1 MGMLDGRVAI
11 VTGGGR
17 GVGAEIAKAMAA
29 AGAKI
34 LVVDPGVGG
43 GGEGGD
49 TAPAQDIANQIKA
62 AGGEAAANFG
72 SVTNFGECLNMIE
85 QARDELGG
93 CHIVCNPA
101 GILRDR
107 MFHKMDPQ
115 DWQDVIDV
123 HLTGHY
129 NINRAAINLF
139 REQEYGRMIMV
150 SSTSGVLGNVGQAN
164 YGAAKMGIVALCK
177 IVAMEN
183 ASKGITANAL
193 LPSADT
199 RMTRSVPTPKDPTA
213 AAVRDERLNRSRA
226 DAIAPL
232 AVFLASEGASYVPPA
247 RGGADAVWLD
257 DAGAHGA
264 QRRRL
269 DAGGDCRGRHAEPLQ
284 RLLQAGRQ
292 PQHARGH
299 ADDLMAW
306 WEQVYAPTMTFTS
319 SAPQAC
325 IERRSPTPLDTPAS
339 PALAMKV

>member
-11 VTGGGR
+11 ITGGGR
-17 GVGAEIAKAMAA
+17 GVGAEIAKHMAA

-49 TAPAQDIANQIKA
+49 TAPAQEITNEIKA
-62 AGGEAAANFG
+62 AGGEASANFG
-72 SVTNFGECLNMIE
+72 SVTSYEDCLGMVE

-93 CHIVCNPA
+93 CHIICNPA

-150 SSTSGVLGNVGQAN
+150 SSTSGVLGNIGQAN
-164 YGAAKMGIVALCK
+164 YGAAKMGIVALTK

-183 ASKGITANAL
+183 GNKGITANAL

-199 RMTRSVPTPKDPTA
+199 RMTRSVPTPKDPDA
-213 AAVRDERLNRSRA
+213 AAVRDERLTRSRA

-232 AVFLASEGASYVPPA
+232 AVFLASEGASYVNGQIFHQRAAELTLYGSLQPV
-247 RGGADAVWLD
+247 RMVHREGGWTPETIAQIAMPSLSNGFPKLGDSRNMH
-257 DAGAHGA
+257 AGM
-264 QRRRL
+264 
-269 DAGGDCRGRHAEPLQ
+269 P
-284 RLLQAGRQ
+284 
-292 PQHARGH
+292 
-299 ADDLMAW
+299 M
-306 WEQVYAPTMTFTS
+306 V
-319 SAPQAC
+319 
-325 IERRSPTPLDTPAS
+325 
-339 PALAMKV
+339 

>member
-1 MGMLDGRVAI
+1 MGMLDGKVAI
-11 VTGGGR
+11 ITGGGR
-17 GVGAEIAKAMAA
+17 GVGAEIAKHMAA

-34 LVVDPGVGG
+34 LVNDPGVGG
-43 GGEGGD
+43 GGEGGGD
-49 TAPAQDIANQIKA
+49 AAPAQDIVNQIKA
-62 AGGEAAANFG
+62 AGGEASANFG
-72 SVTNFGECLNMIE
+72 SVTSYEDCLGMVE

-150 SSTSGVLGNVGQAN
+150 SSTSGVLGNIGQAN

-183 ASKGITANAL
+183 GNKGITANAL

-199 RMTRSVPTPKDPTA
+199 RMTRSVPTPKDPDA
-213 AAVRDERLNRSRA
+213 AAIRDERLTRSRA

-232 AVFLASEGASYVPPA
+232 AVFLASEGASYVNGQVFHQRAAELTLYGSMQPV
-247 RGGADAVWLD
+247 RMVHKEGGWTPESIAEIAMPSLSNGFPKLGDSRNMH
-257 DAGAHGA
+257 AGM
-264 QRRRL
+264 
-269 DAGGDCRGRHAEPLQ
+269 P
-284 RLLQAGRQ
+284 
-292 PQHARGH
+292 
-299 ADDLMAW
+299 M
-306 WEQVYAPTMTFTS
+306 V
-319 SAPQAC
+319 
-325 IERRSPTPLDTPAS
+325 
-339 PALAMKV
+339 

>member
-11 VTGGGR
+11 ITGGGR
-17 GVGAEIAKAMAA
+17 GVGAEIAKHMAK

-34 LVVDPGVGG
+34 LVSDPGVGG

-49 TAPAQDIANQIKA
+49 TTPAQDIVNQIKE

-72 SVTNFGECLNMIE
+72 SVTNYEDCLGMVE

-115 DWQDVIDV
+115 DWRDVIEV
-123 HLTGHY
+123 HLNGHY

-139 REQEYGRMIMV
+139 RDQEYGRMIMV
-150 SSTSGVLGNVGQAN
+150 SSTSGVLGNIGQAN
-164 YGAAKMGIVALCK
+164 YGAAKMGIIALCK

-199 RMTRSVPTPKDPTA
+199 RMTRSVPTPKDPKA
-213 AAVRDERLNRSRA
+213 AAVRDERLTRSRA

-232 AVFLASEGASYVPPA
+232 AVFLASEGASYVNGQVFHQRAAELTVYGAMLPV
-247 RGGADAVWLD
+247 RMVHREGGWTPETIAEVAMPSLANGFPKLGDSRNMH
-257 DAGAHGA
+257 AGM
-264 QRRRL
+264 
-269 DAGGDCRGRHAEPLQ
+269 P
-284 RLLQAGRQ
+284 
-292 PQHARGH
+292 
-299 ADDLMAW
+299 M
-306 WEQVYAPTMTFTS
+306 
-319 SAPQAC
+319 
-325 IERRSPTPLDTPAS
+325 I
-339 PALAMKV
+339 